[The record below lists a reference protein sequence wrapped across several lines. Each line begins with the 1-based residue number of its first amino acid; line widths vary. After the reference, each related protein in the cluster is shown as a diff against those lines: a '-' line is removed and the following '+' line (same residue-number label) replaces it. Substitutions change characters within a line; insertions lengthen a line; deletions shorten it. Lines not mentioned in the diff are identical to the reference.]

1 MAIWRMVART
11 SARSKEQAAR
21 DARLAEERAEREA
34 QFQTWREEDALW
46 AELRAHFLQTPGS
59 TEEAF
64 TAAWPEM
71 LKRHRIEKSLS
82 GECLLERTT
91 RDRKVR
97 RGLRLPGGRRSA
109 IGLGVR
115 SVSGS

>member
-1 MAIWRMVART
+1 MTIWRTVARA
-11 SARSKEQAAR
+11 SARRKERAAR

-34 QFQTWREEDALW
+34 QFQKWREEDALW

-71 LKRHRIEKSLS
+71 LKRHQIEKTLF
-82 GECLLERTT
+82 GELLMERTT
-91 RDRKVR
+91 PDRKVT
-97 RGLRLPGGRRSA
+97 RGLRWPGDRRFA
-109 IGLGVR
+109 IGLAVR
-115 SVSGS
+115 SVSES